1 VGRVVTVTGVVAE
14 SAPRLC
20 YELEGI
26 TDRGEFLRAAAESI
40 DVLLP
45 SDFLGWTAVDVHV
58 GEAEIYDTGD
68 SVRPETLSAFGRLA
82 EVHPMWLSYRD
93 RADDIAPRR
102 MSDLIAPRAWRS
114 HPVYSEVFKPLGVVH
129 QVTVMVA
136 PLQGGSWAGW
146 GFGRSGRDF
155 TDDELATAARLQPVL
170 IVLNHASIRT
180 FASAGSD
187 ARTSAGERAE
197 AVDRI
202 GLTPREV
209 RVLELLAVGLTAD
222 AIGHACRISPRT
234 VRKHLENIYAKL
246 NCHDRLMAVRRAADL
261 GLI

>member
-1 VGRVVTVTGVVAE
+1 
-14 SAPRLC
+14 
-20 YELEGI
+20 
-26 TDRGEFLRAAAESI
+26 
-40 DVLLP
+40 
-45 SDFLGWTAVDVHV
+45 
-58 GEAEIYDTGD
+58 
-68 SVRPETLSAFGRLA
+68 
-82 EVHPMWLSYRD
+82 MWLSYRD